1 MVNKLEIRLI
11 TEFHE
16 VWVKVMIDKL
26 QGTWKTELRK
36 VPAKEESVF
45 RVYTDA
51 PSIIINIG
59 NPHHHGK
66 YFATIKYA
74 DSEHEDLYTE
84 EELVYIK
91 YNNEYIYRKGDNK
104 NDKSGAEENVQKLYR
119 GRIIER

>member
-1 MVNKLEIRLI
+1 MVNKLEIRLV
-11 TEFHE
+11 TEFKE
-16 VWVKVMIDKL
+16 VEVHVLVDKL
-26 QGTWKTELRK
+26 QARWKTELRK

-66 YFATIKYA
+66 YFARIKYA
-74 DSEHEDLYTE
+74 DSEQEDLYME

-91 YNNEYIYRKGDNK
+91 YNGEYIYRKGDNK
-104 NDKSGAEENVQKLYR
+104 NDK
-119 GRIIER
+119 